1 MPPKMDPIC
10 ELTILILFR
19 GDSIRRLYNLIAIV
33 AYLHQFPNLQ
43 IYVREADAIN
53 HKLLNKLLP
62 PNVRYEFV
70 IDRDSILY
78 KTRHFNNMLM
88 NVSTPFVGIWDTD
101 VIPYN
106 NAFIECFESLIEGKV
121 SLALP
126 YNGICFDSSEVIADL
141 YLENYDFSILVRN
154 QHLMR
159 CLQNHRLT
167 GGAVLMNRN
176 DFISIGAENENY
188 YGWGDDDFDRY
199 IRFMN
204 AGMKI
209 LRSSTPLYHLTHPR
223 GANSCFISKIYEQ
236 NSKSELS
243 KTINSR

>member
-1 MPPKMDPIC
+1 MGSIY

-19 GDSIRRLYNLIAIV
+19 GDSIRRVYNLIAIV
-33 AYLHQFPNLQ
+33 AYLLQFPNLQ

-53 HKLLNKLLP
+53 HKLIFKLLP

-70 IDRDSILY
+70 IDQDSILH

-101 VIPYN
+101 VIPYT
-106 NAFIECFESLIEGKV
+106 NAFIECFESLIENNV

-126 YNGICFDSSEVIADL
+126 YNGICYDSSEIIADL
-141 YLENYDFSILVRN
+141 YLENYDFSILEQN
-154 QHLMR
+154 QHLMKY
-159 CLQNHRLT
+159 LQNHRLT
-167 GGAVLMNRN
+167 GGAVLMNRD

-209 LRSSTPLYHLTHPR
+209 L
-223 GANSCFISKIYEQ
+223 
-236 NSKSELS
+236 
-243 KTINSR
+243 